1 MPEPILRY
9 YIYLKKSIRGPFY
22 PKDAALQPGFSRAS
36 LVCPE
41 KALGQW
47 HEAAFEPAFQ
57 SLLETPPT
65 APGKPRPPMTMEI
78 VEETASRSLLEKAIT
93 KNSQLE
99 RDVKDLRK
107 SYNIEKHSFEESLKK
122 KDAEIRALTDKLKR
136 SIENGQAAKTE
147 HPSWE
152 TLYKTLKKR
161 SEDKLSEANQALAEK
176 MSDIVHMKER
186 VQAAEENARAA
197 LREADNIHAAN
208 IAAYEKE
215 MRELR
220 SLAEEKEMLAKTYSD
235 NIASL
240 VGKNEEFQSIMF
252 DERRDHEEQSKK
264 FCEEI
269 GRLRADIRWRD
280 QEVAKVREELF
291 EAVNRIKEFEAVDH
305 IKSREQEELYGAL
318 SSKLKLLAGY
328 FENLEARVKF
338 AFKKA

>member
-9 YIYLKKSIRGPFY
+9 YLYLKKSIRGPFY
-22 PKDAALQPGFSRAS
+22 PRDAALQPGFARST

-57 SLLETPPT
+57 SLLETPPQT
-65 APGKPRPPMTMEI
+65 ANKPRPPMTMEL
-78 VEETASRSLLEKAIT
+78 VEEAASRTLLEKAIG

-107 SYNIEKHSFEESLKK
+107 SYNIEKHTFEEALKK
-122 KDAEIRALTDKLKR
+122 KDGEIRALTEKLKR
-136 SIENGQAAKTE
+136 SIDNAQAAKGE

-161 SEDKLSEANQALAEK
+161 SEDKLSEATQALAEK
-176 MSDIVHMKER
+176 TAEISHMKAR
-186 VQAAEENARAA
+186 VSEVEENARAA
-197 LREADNIHAAN
+197 LRKADEAHAVNIS
-208 IAAYEKE
+208 AYEKE

-220 SLAEEKEMLAKTYSD
+220 SQLEEKEMLAKTFSD

-240 VGKNEEFQSIMF
+240 VGKNEEFQNIMF
-252 DERRDHEEQSKK
+252 NERRDYEEQSKK

-269 GRLRADIRWRD
+269 GRLRGDLKWRD
-280 QEVAKVREELF
+280 QETAKVREELF
-291 EAVNRIKEFEAVDH
+291 DAINRIKEFEAVDH
-305 IKSREQEELYGAL
+305 LKTREQEELYGAL

-328 FENLEARVKF
+328 FENLEAKVKF

>member
-22 PKDAALQPGFSRAS
+22 PKDAAMQPGFSRSS
-36 LVCPE
+36 LVCQE

-57 SLLETPPT
+57 SLLETPQQ
-65 APGKPRPPMTMEI
+65 ALGKPRPPMTMEAI
-78 VEETASRSLLEKAIT
+78 EETASRSLLEKAIG

-107 SYNIEKHSFEESLKK
+107 TYNIEKHNFEEALKK
-122 KDAEIRALTDKLKR
+122 KDSEIRVLTEKLRR
-136 SIENGQAAKTE
+136 SIDTTRTAGE

-152 TLYKTLKKR
+152 SLYKTLKKR
-161 SEDKLSEANQALAEK
+161 SEEKICEGTQALAEK
-176 MSDIVHMKER
+176 TAEISRLKER
-186 VQAAEENARAA
+186 VLEAEENGRAA
-197 LREADNIHAAN
+197 LRKADELHARN

-215 MRELR
+215 FHELK
-220 SLAEEKEMLAKTYSD
+220 SLAEEKEMLARTYSD

-240 VGKNEEFQSIMF
+240 AGKNEEFQSIMF
-252 DERRDHEEQSKK
+252 DERRDHEEQSKR

-269 GRLRADIRWRD
+269 GRLRADLKWRD
-280 QEVAKVREELF
+280 QETAKVREELF
-291 EAVNRIKEFEAVDH
+291 DAVNRINEFEAMDH
-305 IKSREQEELYGAL
+305 LKSREQEELYGAL
-318 SSKLKLLAGY
+318 RSKLKLLSGY